1 MMSQV
6 QYSNG
11 LIDYLKL
18 FQDNISDIEIYINE
32 IEILNESY
40 KELIG
45 SVSLTV

>member
-1 MMSQV
+1 MSQV